1 MAHLTS
7 YIILGLIGAV
17 LLIGLILIIYK
28 SARRSNKSKFERSI
42 DKIKKDVDA
51 QDKIPDWKKDTSEI
65 IEKFHYYIGF
75 PHDVTG
81 LTRDQ
86 RRRVKRH
93 YTKFL
98 WNWHLLPKKRQSVT
112 MIVKYLAKTPR
123 NKFVFWHYMFP
134 EKNDKWMRENLRN
147 HLEKNVF

>member
-75 PHDVTG
+75 PMMLQD
-81 LTRDQ
+81 
-86 RRRVKRH
+86 
-93 YTKFL
+93 
-98 WNWHLLPKKRQSVT
+98 
-112 MIVKYLAKTPR
+112 
-123 NKFVFWHYMFP
+123 
-134 EKNDKWMRENLRN
+134 
-147 HLEKNVF
+147 